1 MTLRVGLIG
10 YGRIGAMHAGLV
22 SRFVD
27 GLELAALYEPVPEVA
42 RRAEV
47 EMGVRPVEDEA
58 ALFESGIDAVA
69 ICSSTPTHPRYI
81 KMAARA
87 GVAAFCEKPI
97 SLDLAEAAEAV
108 EAAES
113 AGIPLVVGFNRRL
126 DPGHRAVRDGIVRGE
141 IGTPWQVLIISR
153 DPAPPPADY
162 LPVSGGLFRDM
173 AIHDLDMARYLLGEE
188 VVEVNVTATSLV
200 IPEAGELGDVDLA
213 FISLRYESGALGL
226 IVNSRAAA
234 YGYEQRIEVNGS
246 KGQIAS
252 VDPLARHTRL
262 ATAGGFSTPALH
274 HFFIE
279 RYQESYLR
287 QWQEFL
293 ALVRGG
299 ENSAAATGRDGF
311 KALALAEA
319 AQESHDTG
327 RPVPLGLGWISPD

>member
-1 MTLRVGLIG
+1 MVLKVGLIG
-10 YGRIGAMHAGLV
+10 YGRIGAMHAGLL

-27 GLELAALYEPVPEVA
+27 GAELAAVYEPVPEAA
-42 RRAEV
+42 RRAEA
-47 EMGVRPVEDEA
+47 ETGVRTVGDES
-58 ALFESGIDAVA
+58 ALFGSGIDAVA

-81 KMAARA
+81 TMAAEA

-108 EAAES
+108 AAAES
-113 AGIPLVVGFNRRL
+113 AGIPLVLGFNRRL
-126 DPGHRAVRDGIVRGE
+126 DPGHRAVRDGVARGE
-141 IGTPWQVLIISR
+141 IGTPWQVVIISR
-153 DPAPPPADY
+153 DPDPPPADY

-200 IPEAGELGDVDLA
+200 IPEAAALGDVDLA

-246 KGQIAS
+246 KGQLAS
-252 VDPLARHTRL
+252 VDPPFRHTRL
-262 ATAGGFSTPALH
+262 ATAGGFSTPVLH

-279 RYQESYLR
+279 RYQESYLQ
-287 QWQEFL
+287 QWHDFL
-293 ALVRGG
+293 ALIRG
-299 ENSAAATGRDGF
+299 EESFAATGRDGYA
-311 KALALAEA
+311 ALALAEA
-319 AQESHDTG
+319 AQRSHDTN
-327 RPVPLGLGWISPD
+327 RPVKVRNP

>member
-1 MTLRVGLIG
+1 MALRVGLIG
-10 YGRIGAMHAGLV
+10 YGRIGAMHARLL

-27 GLELAALYEPVPEVA
+27 GVELGALYEPVPEA
-42 RRAEV
+42 AHLAEV
-47 EMGVRPVEDEA
+47 ETGMQTVEDEA

-87 GVAAFCEKPI
+87 GIPAFCEKPI
-97 SLDLAEAAEAV
+97 SLDLSEAAEAV
-108 EAAES
+108 EAARS
-113 AGIPLVVGFNRRL
+113 AGIPLVLGFNRRL
-126 DPGHRAVRDGIVRGE
+126 DPGHRAVRDGIAGGR
-141 IGTPWQVLIISR
+141 IGTPWQVVIISR
-153 DPAPPPADY
+153 DPEPPPAAY

-200 IPEAGELGDVDLA
+200 IPEAAELGDVDLA

-246 KGQIAS
+246 KGQLSS
-252 VDPLARHTRL
+252 VDPPFRHTRL
-262 ATAGGFSTPALH
+262 ATAGGFSTPVLH

-279 RYQESYLR
+279 RYQESYLQ

-293 ALVRGG
+293 ALVRG
-299 ENSAAATGRDGF
+299 EESVVATGRDGYA
-311 KALALAEA
+311 ALALAEA
-319 AQESHDTG
+319 AQRSHDTG
-327 RPVPLGLGWISPD
+327 CPVPLDLGLISPA

>member
-27 GLELAALYEPVPEVA
+27 GAELAALYEPVPEVA
-42 RRAEV
+42 RRAEA
-47 EMGVRPVEDEA
+47 ETGVRTVEDEA

-141 IGTPWQVLIISR
+141 IGIPWQVLIISR
-153 DPAPPPADY
+153 DPEPPPADY

-173 AIHDLDMARYLLGEE
+173 AIHDFDMARYLLAEE

-200 IPEAGELGDVDLA
+200 IAEAAELGDVDLA

-226 IVNSRAAA
+226 IVNSRAAS

-252 VDPLARHTRL
+252 ADPPLRHTRL

-299 ENSAAATGRDGF
+299 EPSAAATGRDGF